1 MNDVLDIVGGTLLV
15 AGAVFMFLAGIG
27 VIRFEDLYARMHSA
41 SKGPTL
47 GLLLIALGAGLVLR
61 TTAVVAALVLVVAL
75 QLLTAPV
82 GSHMVGRSV
91 HRRVRL
97 DLDTV
102 DDLARDERL
111 DGHDAV
117 TPAEPDDARLDT
129 GGPDAATPGS

>member
-1 MNDVLDIVGGTLLV
+1 MNDVLDVVGGALLV
-15 AGAVFMFLAGIG
+15 AGAVFMALAGVG
-27 VIRFEDLYARMHSA
+27 VVRFRDLYARMHSA

-82 GSHMVGRSV
+82 GAHLVGRSV

-97 DLDTV
+97 DYDTV
-102 DDLARDERL
+102 DELARDERTYG
-111 DGHDAV
+111 DEPEDA
-117 TPAEPDDARLDT
+117 PGE
-129 GGPDAATPGS
+129 GPDATASAS